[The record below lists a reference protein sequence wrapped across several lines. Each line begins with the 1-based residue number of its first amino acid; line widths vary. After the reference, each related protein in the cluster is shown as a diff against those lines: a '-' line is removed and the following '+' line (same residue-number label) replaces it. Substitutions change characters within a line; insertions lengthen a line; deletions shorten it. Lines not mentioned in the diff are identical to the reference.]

1 MIPYIGLRQANQSLK
16 MVKQT
21 IEMMGDDVNY
31 MLEAQRDMLEL
42 EVEHFREESR
52 KFTFKLLT
60 VLVFGVT
67 LSLLHFYY
75 GVF

>member
-1 MIPYIGLRQANQSLK
+1 MIPYIGLRQAKQSLK
-16 MVKQT
+16 LMKET
-21 IEMMGDDVNY
+21 IQMMGDDNY
-31 MLEAQRDMLEL
+31 MLLAQRDMLEL

-52 KFTFKLLT
+52 KFTIKLLT
-60 VLVFGVT
+60 VVVFGVT